1 MPEEYGDYG
10 SKFMLQEYT
19 RIIDA
24 YHDLHRQKDSLIKFY
39 LAFVSLPV
47 SVVGIFLALSRFFQ
61 GMPQSGNAIP
71 PQAGSVLEAI
81 QTAGIF
87 LSILLVFV
95 GASVLMVML
104 RIREEQY
111 LYVKTING
119 VRKYFKDKFGI
130 DAEAY
135 LVLPSEIS
143 RFTFAH
149 EELSGR
155 AFWEAMIVSFTTCM
169 LLGFL
174 AFELSIHVG
183 VHGYC
188 ISINTLIVFLGSV
201 FGSALFI
208 RGRLRAALEHHGLI
222 DVEATRS
229 SRAPSAQASQ
239 STEKPTE

>member
-1 MPEEYGDYG
+1 MEELMPAEPGDYA

-47 SVVGIFLALSRFFQ
+47 SIVGIFLALSSFLQ
-61 GMPQSGNAIP
+61 STSQSGSAIP
-71 PQAGSVLEAI
+71 PEAGSVLEAI
-81 QTAGIF
+81 QSAGVF

-119 VRKYFKDKFGI
+119 VRKFFKDKGEI
-130 DAEAY
+130 NADAY
-135 LVLPSEIS
+135 LVLPSELS
-143 RFTFAH
+143 GFTFGHA
-149 EELSGR
+149 ELSGR

-174 AFELSIHVG
+174 ASELLMHIG
-183 VHGYC
+183 IHGYC
-188 ISINTLIVFLGSV
+188 ILTSAAIVSLGSL
-201 FGSALFI
+201 FGFVLFI
-208 RGRLRAALEHHGLI
+208 QSQLRAALRHHKLS
-222 DVEATRS
+222 DVET
-229 SRAPSAQASQ
+229 
-239 STEKPTE
+239 T